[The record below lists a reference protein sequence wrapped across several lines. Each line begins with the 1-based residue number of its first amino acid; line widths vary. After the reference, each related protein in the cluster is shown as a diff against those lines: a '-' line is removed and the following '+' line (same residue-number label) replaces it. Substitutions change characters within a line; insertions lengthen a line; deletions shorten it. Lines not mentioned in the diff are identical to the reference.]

1 MAHAED
7 VVCLQVGLD
16 FRAAAESEVVCSG
29 QEHGTDAEGEKG
41 RVQLRR
47 SYVNGSQLKGLPQ
60 DATHWGQTLA
70 RRSAH
75 RQRKGKVQGRVL
87 FSLLQWR
94 RECCGKN
101 VQSLLN
107 IDPITEQNRGL

>member
-1 MAHAED
+1 VAHAED
-7 VVCLQVGLD
+7 VACLQVGLD

-60 DATHWGQTLA
+60 
-70 RRSAH
+70 RRHSLGSNPCSEKRTPPAK
-75 RQRKGKVQGRVL
+75 RQSPRTSTVFTASVA
-87 FSLLQWR
+87 
-94 RECCGKN
+94 
-101 VQSLLN
+101 
-107 IDPITEQNRGL
+107 